1 MRQCIPEQDEWS
13 RERIPKMKSFATVML
28 RFIRAEKGTTS
39 IEYALVASLIFLA
52 IVLSVTQL
60 GASVTRFYQL
70 IASCV
75 PK

>member
-1 MRQCIPEQDEWS
+1 
-13 RERIPKMKSFATVML
+13 MKRFAKFLL
-28 RFIRAEKGTTS
+28 RLIHLEKGTTS

-60 GASVTRFYQL
+60 GAGVTKFYQL
-70 IASCV
+70 IASCI